1 MSFQY
6 LILGPKGN
14 AFGRGTVTVSPA
26 EAAVAPKANLYDSDP
41 STPHI
46 AGSVAADSY
55 MQVQIQALANPGF
68 ETSTLSGW
76 TDNDQGTGASTETTA
91 AGEFRSGAKALK
103 LVGTDSSNYASRY
116 QDIPASAGE
125 YRRASFYVNRGPG
138 GSDTRL
144 YILNLRTGHY
154 YNGSAWATTRAPA
167 VSVWGVGTPGYGIQ
181 TAITYQLESFEA
193 CGADAVTLRW
203 EIAGY
208 ADTAFV
214 DDCLDIPGVT
224 FAGIFGHNYG
234 PVSPLVRSSD
244 DGSSW
249 TTRATMTVKRP
260 AFHSTFS
267 IIYAEYW
274 RILLSGTNHEAPYT
288 GEAVL
293 GQYSTSTT
301 APMWGLPKTRNTPG
315 LRARGPSGRPHVYT
329 YATDP
334 PQDIDLTFSARTAA
348 AALQLADD
356 LWLRS
361 GQGLYPV
368 ILVPIDTEAD
378 VYYGRFMDP
387 VTVERPFQGIYQ
399 TTLSLVGDPFPSVG
413 L

>member
-1 MSFQY
+1 
-6 LILGPKGN
+6 
-14 AFGRGTVTVSPA
+14 
-26 EAAVAPKANLYDSDP
+26 
-41 STPHI
+41 
-46 AGSVAADSY
+46 
-55 MQVQIQALANPGF
+55 
-68 ETSTLSGW
+68 
-76 TDNDQGTGASTETTA
+76 
-91 AGEFRSGAKALK
+91 
-103 LVGTDSSNYASRY
+103 
-116 QDIPASAGE
+116 
-125 YRRASFYVNRGPG
+125 
-138 GSDTRL
+138 
-144 YILNLRTGHY
+144 
-154 YNGSAWATTRAPA
+154 
-167 VSVWGVGTPGYGIQ
+167 
-181 TAITYQLESFEA
+181 
-193 CGADAVTLRW
+193 
-203 EIAGY
+203 
-208 ADTAFV
+208 
-214 DDCLDIPGVT
+214 
-224 FAGIFGHNYG
+224 
-234 PVSPLVRSSD
+234 
-244 DGSSW
+244 
-249 TTRATMTVKRP
+249 MTVKRP

-315 LRARGPSGRPHVYT
+315 LRARGPSGRPHVYS